1 MVTTFQRGDNMG
13 LSINTIITLENGEK
27 FVVLNETMYE
37 GTKYFMVMGIDEN
50 KQIIPDKVAILKEVV
65 EGLETFVVKVSDPEL
80 MTKLTEMLK
89 EQI

>member
-1 MVTTFQRGDNMG
+1 MG